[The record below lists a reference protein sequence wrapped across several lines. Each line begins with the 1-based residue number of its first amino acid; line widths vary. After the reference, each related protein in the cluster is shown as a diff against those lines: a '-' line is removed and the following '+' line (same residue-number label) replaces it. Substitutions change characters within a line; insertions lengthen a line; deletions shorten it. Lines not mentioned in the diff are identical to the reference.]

1 MDDWGKTNRRA
12 RVLTV
17 TVATAIRTAEFLSQ
31 DELVEAV
38 ELDKEAFSLMTTREN
53 VDYMLTSSGVTV
65 PSINVRPCRCLPG
78 PMTIASMPFSL

>member
-1 MDDWGKTNRRA
+1 MNDWGKTNRRA
-12 RVLTV
+12 RVPTV

-38 ELDKEAFSLMTTREN
+38 ELDKEAFSLMMTRGN